1 MNMLTEKVEIL
12 QRLTEKQQT
21 EIEKT
26 IDLYEAEL

>member
-1 MNMLTEKVEIL
+1 MLTEKVEIL